1 MKTESIANRYA
12 NGLFLLAKDN
22 KQITNYQT
30 QLKTVILALKS
41 DNKIIDILNHYQILE
56 EDKFKIVDQVFG
68 KELDPALINFL
79 KLVIQK
85 KRFNHMVKIVEEYH
99 QLVNESLG
107 IKSGI
112 VYSTIALNQGQ
123 LDDIA
128 KTLESKHQIKAELSN
143 RIDEALI
150 GGYKIVIGDTVFDG
164 SIRNQLDTMRQDLN
178 KRK

>member
-1 MKTESIANRYA
+1 
-12 NGLFLLAKDN
+12 
-22 KQITNYQT
+22 
-30 QLKTVILALKS
+30 
-41 DNKIIDILNHYQILE
+41 
-56 EDKFKIVDQVFG
+56 
-68 KELDPALINFL
+68 
-79 KLVIQK
+79 
-85 KRFNHMVKIVEEYH
+85 MVKIVEEYH